1 MVYCTKCGTK
11 NEEDAIVCIKCGA
24 SLETRPF
31 PFRRFE
37 RRRVEE
43 ECFGI
48 PRGGTIVGL
57 AIGIIIVFA
66 GLMWFLQQTGY
77 ITKAVDVWPFVA
89 IVFGILIV
97 IGALYT
103 LSRRR

>member
-11 NEEDAIVCIKCGA
+11 NEDDAVVCIKCGA
-24 SLETRPF
+24 SLETKPF

-37 RRRVEE
+37 RKRVEE

-48 PRGGTIVGL
+48 PRGSTIVGL

-77 ITKAVDVWPFVA
+77 IRKDVDVWPFVA

-97 IGALYT
+97 IGALYS